1 MTRGLLFALGIL
13 LAVAQ
18 AWAIDVHID
27 EPQAAPIKL
36 KYQDGGVQVTFHG
49 EISGPHV

>member
-36 KYQDGGVQVTFHG
+36 KTRT
-49 EISGPHV
+49 EASRSRSMGP